1 MENDKA
7 GPAQLTPE
15 EQQILKDLEERIGKD
30 ALNHFAVNIFLLEK
44 HEKQHL
50 AWLRSVAKM
59 TDAEGLVLI
68 KYAVNNP
75 DLKRLRLSMGWKMI
89 GIGIAVTIVWVLIY
103 DTIFDYLIPDMIQI
117 FGGMLGALI
126 AGIGMKFVLEAQF
139 SICRRFENKKK
150 IEYLIAAI
158 FLLGVVITYYV
169 ISTAHS
175 QL

>member
-1 MENDKA
+1 MKNDKA
-7 GPAQLTPE
+7 GPAQLTSE

-30 ALNHFAVNIFLLEK
+30 ALNHYAVNIFLLEK

-50 AWLRSVAKM
+50 AWLRSVTKI

-139 SICRRFENKKK
+139 SICRRFENKKRLS
-150 IEYLIAAI
+150 I
-158 FLLGVVITYYV
+158 LLLPFFCLGLLLPTM
-169 ISTAHS
+169 
-175 QL
+175 